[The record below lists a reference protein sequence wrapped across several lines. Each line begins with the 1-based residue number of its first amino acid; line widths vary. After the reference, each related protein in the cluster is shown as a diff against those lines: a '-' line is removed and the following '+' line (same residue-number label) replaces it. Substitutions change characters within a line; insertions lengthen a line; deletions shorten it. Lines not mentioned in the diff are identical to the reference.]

1 MTTSRASRARKL
13 TLVLL
18 IGLMV
23 FMAAETFLF
32 APPTMSL
39 AAILFIIGIKIVPPA
54 LFILPLSRGQAM
66 SAVWLGILLMP
77 YFCWA
82 VLGALV
88 PGTEGVVAAMRG
100 VLTAACVVSAML
112 FARWQKA
119 ASAA

>member
-18 IGLMV
+18 ISLLV

-54 LFILPLSRGQAM
+54 LFILPLSRGHAM

-100 VLTAACVVSAML
+100 ALTAACVVSAML

-119 ASAA
+119 